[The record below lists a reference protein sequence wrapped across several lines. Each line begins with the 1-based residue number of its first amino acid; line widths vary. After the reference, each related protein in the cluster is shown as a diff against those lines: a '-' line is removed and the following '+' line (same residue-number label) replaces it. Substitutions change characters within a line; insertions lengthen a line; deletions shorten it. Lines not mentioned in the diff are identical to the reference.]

1 MSKDKANRTHGG
13 IRTRTYNSWR
23 SMWERCTD
31 VKHKSYHLY
40 KDKTPV
46 DRWKSY
52 DCFLEDM
59 GERPLGTTIDRI
71 DNLKPYS
78 PDNCKWAT
86 HAEQQQNRNTN
97 ILVEIDGKKVCLK
110 EACRIKNVKYSRAR
124 ARVYYGWNPL
134 DAIMLPFYSRRGALL
149 PNDVFQKEVT

>member
-1 MSKDKANRTHGG
+1 MIKNKASRTQGG

-31 VKHKSYHLY
+31 TKHKSYHLY

-59 GERPLGTTIDRI
+59 GERPPNTTIDRI

-78 PDNCKWAT
+78 PENCKWST
-86 HAEQQQNRNTN
+86 RIEQQQNRNTN
-97 ILVEIDGKKVCLK
+97 IIVEIDGKKVCLK

-124 ARVYYGWNPL
+124 ARVYYGWSPL

-149 PNDVFQKEVT
+149 PNEVFQKEIT